1 MKNQNDKKIN
11 KLEQELDKLGS
22 KLQDII
28 EIND

>member
-1 MKNQNDKKIN
+1 MQDKIKIK
-11 KLEQELDKLGS
+11 KLEQELDKLHN